1 MSQSPHFGPATRA
14 IHGQRQ
20 RDTFGSPHMPIYDT
34 TTFAFPDTATL
45 LEVTEGRRQAPLYT
59 RYGHN
64 PTLFALEETLAALEE
79 AEAAWA
85 FSSGMGAISTLFL
98 AHGRR
103 GIACLGEVY
112 GGTLS
117 LLEQQLPALGI
128 ETHLLEGYKPE
139 PLERLLA
146 SGVGLVYLET
156 PTNPTLRLI
165 DIAAV
170 ADQAHR
176 HGALVAVDGTFATP
190 INQRP
195 LALGADLVV
204 HSATK
209 YLGGHSDLTA
219 GAVMGSAEMLAPLW
233 HWRQN
238 LGTALSPQAASLLSR
253 SLRTLPLRM
262 QRHNASAQAI
272 AESLRGHP
280 AIERVLYPG
289 LDSHPGHAL
298 AQRQMSGFGGMLTL
312 ELAGGREAAARVADR
327 LSLFALAPSLGGVE
341 SLVSQ
346 PCATS
351 HADLTPEERA
361 RRGIGDGML
370 RLSVGLEEVEDLL
383 ADLHQALDAKEAGR
397 RGASGTPP
405 P

>member
-383 ADLHQALDAKEAGR
+383 ADLTRALDPEPTR
-397 RGASGTPP
+397 R
-405 P
+405 

>member
-1 MSQSPHFGPATRA
+1 MSNSRPSSLGPATRA

-20 RDTFGSPHMPIYDT
+20 KDAFGSPHMPIYDT
-34 TTFAFPDTATL
+34 TTFAYPDTAAL
-45 LEVTEGRRQAPLYT
+45 LEVTEGHRQGPLYT

-64 PTLFALEETLAALEE
+64 PTLYALEETLAALEE

-85 FSSGMGAISTLFL
+85 FASGMGAISTLLL

-117 LLEQQLPALGI
+117 LLERQLPTLGI
-128 ETHLLEGYKPE
+128 DTHLLDGHEPE
-139 PLERLLA
+139 ALEQLLA

-170 ADQAHR
+170 AEQAHH

-190 INQRP
+190 INQNP
-195 LALGADLVV
+195 LALGADIVV

-233 HWRQN
+233 PWRQN

-262 QRHNASAQAI
+262 QRHNASAQTI
-272 AESLRGHP
+272 AEALQSHP
-280 AIERVLYPG
+280 GLSRVLYPG
-289 LDSHPGHAL
+289 LDSHPGHTL
-298 AQRQMSGFGGMLTL
+298 ARRQMRGFGGMLTL
-312 ELAGGREAAARVADR
+312 ELAGGRDVAARVADR
-327 LSLFALAPSLGGVE
+327 LELFALAPSLGGAE
-341 SLVSQ
+341 SLVTQ
-346 PCATS
+346 PCTTS
-351 HADLTPEERA
+351 HADMTADERA

-370 RLSVGLEEVEDLL
+370 RLSVGLEDVEDLL
-383 ADLHQALDAKEAGR
+383 HDLQRALAPLDTR
-397 RGASGTPP
+397 QY
-405 P
+405 